1 MIEEP
6 AGLVAD
12 LWRFPVKSFGG
23 EQLRRAFLGPF
34 GLLGDRRHAVLDAQ
48 GALSARRVSALLGYR
63 ARYADPEAAE
73 GARVRTPDGGELAW
87 DDPALAED
95 LRRALGR
102 EVTLATS
109 PVGVHDAAPVHLVTT
124 ASVAAVGGWLGDEID
139 RRRFRA
145 NVIVEL
151 DEEHP
156 FAEAGWPGERL
167 VLGDEGPVI
176 QVVSPTERC
185 VITTIDPDTL
195 ERDKRVLAGLARERD
210 NLFGV
215 YATVLRPGW
224 LRVGAPVRLA
234 GASIAL
240 T

>member
-1 MIEEP
+1 MRGEP
-6 AGLVAD
+6 VGLVAD
-12 LWRFPVKSFGG
+12 LWRYPVKSFGG

-34 GLLGDRRHAVLDAQ
+34 GLLGDRRHAVLDDR
-48 GALSARRVSALLGYR
+48 GALSARRVPALLGYR
-63 ARYADPEAAE
+63 ARFADAEAGE
-73 GARVRTPDGGELAW
+73 GAVVRTPEGEELAW
-87 DDPALAED
+87 GDPRLEEHV
-95 LRRALGR
+95 RGALGR

-109 PVGVHDAAPVHLVTT
+109 PVGIHDAAPVHLVTT
-124 ASVAAVGGWLGDEID
+124 ASIATVGRWVDDEID

-151 DEEHP
+151 DEPRP

-167 VLGDEGPVI
+167 VLGDGGPVI

-185 VITTIDPDTL
+185 VVTTVDPDTL
-195 ERDKRVLAGLARERD
+195 ERDKSVLAGLARERD

-215 YATVLRPGW
+215 YATVVRAGW

-234 GASIAL
+234 RASVAL